1 MIEEASRQ
9 LGAKPRV
16 STVSPTMMR
25 IVGLFSPAVREMGEM
40 MYEFSHPFVVDSAK
54 SERALGLSATPI
66 SDALSRTLDWY
77 RKQAN

>member
-40 MYEFSHPFVVDSAK
+40 MYEFTHPYIVDS
-54 SERALGLSATPI
+54 SQERTRSGALGDPDL
-66 SDALSRTLDWY
+66 
-77 RKQAN
+77 